1 MSTSRSVR
9 PNMQQIADAAGV
21 SKSSVSLALRNDP
34 RLAEDTTAHIQKV
47 ANDMGYCRNPIV
59 DNLMSQLR
67 LSSRSSFLANIA
79 LLNCAPF
86 EDLNSNHTFQ
96 RLRKGV
102 YDHSQELGYGVEEFW
117 LQRPDVRP
125 QRIKQILDARGIKGL
140 ILVGILKAED
150 VYDVNFNDLLNTFAT
165 SVIGTSLLD
174 KSISCATNDQ
184 YLTARRATL
193 KVLEMG
199 YKRPLLLMPK
209 QVDTLLE
216 EKFSS
221 GYYSI
226 VRGIPT
232 KDQLE
237 AIDLDLSK
245 IDSIV
250 RRIREIKADVIITN
264 SDDMY
269 GLLENTPF
277 DIPQELGLVHLDW
290 HPGTEKWAGM
300 RQNHRVVG
308 RAGVDIVVG
317 QLNRNE
323 FGAQEHPLVV
333 EVESTWVD
341 GPSVSKVR

>member
-1 MSTSRSVR
+1 
-9 PNMQQIADAAGV
+9 MQQIADAAGV

-34 RLAEDTTAHIQKV
+34 RLAESTRAHIQKV
-47 ANDMGYCRNPIV
+47 AKDMGYCRNPIV

-67 LSSRSSFLANIA
+67 SGSRSGFLANIA
-79 LLNCAPF
+79 LLNCAPY

-96 RLRKGV
+96 RLKKGV
-102 YDHSQELGYGVEEFW
+102 CDHSEKLGYGVEEFW

-140 ILVGILKAED
+140 ILVGILKVED
-150 VYDVNFNDLLNTFAT
+150 VYGVNFNDLLSTFAT
-165 SVIGTSLLD
+165 SVIGTTLLD

-184 YLTARRATL
+184 YLTARRATH
-193 KVLEMG
+193 KVIEMG
-199 YKRPLLLMPK
+199 YKRPLLLMSK
-209 QVDTLLE
+209 EVDTLLE

-226 VRGIPT
+226 LRNIPT

-237 AIDLDLSK
+237 AIDLDFSK

-250 RRIREIKADVIITN
+250 SRIRDIKPDVIITN
-264 SDDMY
+264 NDDLY
-269 GLLENTPF
+269 KLFKNASF
-277 DIPQELGLVHLDW
+277 KIPQELGLVHLDW
-290 HPGTEKWAGM
+290 HPKIEKWAGM

-323 FGAQEHPLVV
+323 YGTQEHPLIV

-341 GPSVSKVR
+341 GPSINQIWIS

>member
-102 YDHSQELGYGVEEFW
+102 YDHSEKLGYGVEEFW
-117 LQRPDVRP
+117 LQKPDVRP
-125 QRIKQILDARGIKGL
+125 QRIKQILEARGIKGL
-140 ILVGILKAED
+140 ILVGILNAED
-150 VYDVNFNDLLNTFAT
+150 IYEVNLDDLLSSFAT
-165 SVIGTSLLD
+165 SVIGTTLLN

-193 KVLEMG
+193 KVIEMG
-199 YKRPLLLMPK
+199 YKRPLLLIPK

-216 EKFSS
+216 GKFSS
-221 GYYSI
+221 GYYSVLRNI
-226 VRGIPT
+226 SAEN
-232 KDQLE
+232 QLE
-237 AIDLDLSK
+237 AIDLVFSN
-245 IDSIV
+245 IDSITD
-250 RRIREIKADVIITN
+250 RIRETKPDVIITN
-264 SDDMY
+264 DDQLY
-269 GLLENTPF
+269 DLLKNASF
-277 DIPQELGLVHLDW
+277 NIPQEIGLVHLDW
-290 HPGTEKWAGM
+290 HPGIKEWAGM

-308 RAGVDIVVG
+308 QAGVDIVVG

-323 FGAQEHPLVV
+323 FGTQKYPRIV

-341 GPSVSKVR
+341 GPSLTRSG